1 MKKRHLLV
9 FALALFASS
18 HAFAVWNLDSKNSS
32 LSFIST
38 KAVDIAE
45 VHHFTELAG
54 RISDNGKAVITIEL
68 ASIETGIPIRNERM
82 LKMLFEA
89 DKYPRATVRSKID
102 IDIVDAISPGSSKR
116 LTAELM
122 LDLHGVQISID
133 ANVLIVKPDENVLLI
148 TSAEPIV
155 LNAGDADLTGGIEAL
170 REVASLP
177 SIGSAVPVSFI
188 LVFEMSE

>member
-1 MKKRHLLV
+1 MKLRQLLI

-18 HAFAVWNLDSKNSS
+18 HAFAVWNLDSKSSS
-32 LSFIST
+32 LSFVST

-54 RISDNGKAVITIEL
+54 RISDKGKAVITIGL
-68 ASIETGIPIRNERM
+68 ASVETGIPIRNERM

-89 DKYPRATVRSKID
+89 DKYPLATVRSKID
-102 IDIVDAISPGSSKR
+102 METIDTISPGSSKR
-116 LTAELM
+116 LTTELM
-122 LDLHGVQISID
+122 LDLHGAQVAID
-133 ANVLIVKPDENVLLI
+133 ATVLVVKLDDDVLLV
-148 TSAEPIV
+148 TSTAPVI
-155 LNAGDADLTGGIEAL
+155 LNAGSADLADGIEAL

-177 SIGSAVPVSFI
+177 SIGSAVPVSFV